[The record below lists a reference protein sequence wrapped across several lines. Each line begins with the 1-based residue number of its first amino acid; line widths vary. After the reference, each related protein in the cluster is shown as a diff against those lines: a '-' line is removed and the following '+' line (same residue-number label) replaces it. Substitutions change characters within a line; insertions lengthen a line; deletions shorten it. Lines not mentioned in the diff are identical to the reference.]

1 MHDDAQCLV
10 HGCALIQRHGFAA
23 CFFLSSAA
31 IYKQL
36 YVPIMSRSY
45 LYTRQFIDREVKVL
59 NGPLVFDD
67 AIHAIIARYN
77 MTKPE
82 EEEEIDESKVKN
94 VIFRCNILLK
104 RHNRNIFPSQII
116 NQIVQQILKN
126 EQIKLVKVNENFAN
140 INSILQPILLPTDLS
155 GDYANQ
161 LTLFNQLINELPELK
176 YLSMD
181 KSDSS
186 SENLL
191 EKYDAIRLKLIKL
204 NEELIYKYNKLLYLK
219 KLKLKLISTFNIS
232 VDSRPRQPD
241 DIYDSDEEQQHNQIE
256 GIQANL
262 ISSQNETNIL
272 KEINRFKVLVEKLSY
287 KLQTGTN
294 KQELHEV
301 VRQLNKAS

>member
-1 MHDDAQCLV
+1 
-10 HGCALIQRHGFAA
+10 
-23 CFFLSSAA
+23 
-31 IYKQL
+31 
-36 YVPIMSRSY
+36 MSRSY

-59 NGPLVFDD
+59 NGPLSFDD

-82 EEEEIDESKVKN
+82 EKEEIDESKVKN

-161 LTLFNQLINELPELK
+161 LTLFNQLINELPKLK

-181 KSDSS
+181 KSESS

-219 KLKLKLISTFNIS
+219 KLKLKLVSTFNIS

-241 DIYDSDEEQQHNQIE
+241 DIYDSDEEEQHNQIE